1 MFIIANKMR
10 SEIEKM
16 KKSPLVTIKSRLDFI
31 YLAYAISLGLIIL
44 FSFMGVM
51 VDEVNNSLNIYG
63 WIRGILNA
71 NLFLAVSLL
80 ELVFVL
86 KRKEKTL
93 IFLRILN
100 SLWLF
105 KLLLDVVRGV
115 VQSRMAATSYNVFAG
130 IVQFTSGFLSGWSP
144 TMERANSADM
154 LNGYYLVLYS
164 TFFSLILLLV
174 YCYFKYIKKETLTFE
189 FHLSFLS
196 VEDIKKSYAKNKLLT
211 VASIS
216 ISLSQFLYFYSLPG
230 TINKTVS
237 PFTYHAI
244 LALIILVLAILVVSS
259 IARGEEKRLDTYIIS
274 LLVSFVVYNPI
285 YIFQH
290 GRPGLGYIVYIFGW
304 VLFSYY
310 LVDKKWIQAE
320 RTH

>member
-1 MFIIANKMR
+1 MFIIENKMR

-144 TMERANSADM
+144 NMERANSADM

-320 RTH
+320 RNH

>member
-1 MFIIANKMR
+1 MR

-144 TMERANSADM
+144 NMERANSADM

-320 RTH
+320 RNH

>member
-1 MFIIANKMR
+1 
-10 SEIEKM
+10 M

-105 KLLLDVVRGV
+105 KLLLDVVKGV

-144 TMERANSADM
+144 NMERANSADM

-216 ISLSQFLYFYSLPG
+216 ISLSQF
-230 TINKTVS
+230 
-237 PFTYHAI
+237 
-244 LALIILVLAILVVSS
+244 
-259 IARGEEKRLDTYIIS
+259 
-274 LLVSFVVYNPI
+274 
-285 YIFQH
+285 
-290 GRPGLGYIVYIFGW
+290 
-304 VLFSYY
+304 
-310 LVDKKWIQAE
+310 
-320 RTH
+320 

>member
-1 MFIIANKMR
+1 MR

-31 YLAYAISLGLIIL
+31 YLAYAVSLGLIIL

-144 TMERANSADM
+144 NMERANSADM

-320 RTH
+320 RNH

>member
-93 IFLRILN
+93 IF
-100 SLWLF
+100 
-105 KLLLDVVRGV
+105 VVRGV

-154 LNGYYLVLYS
+154 LNGYYLILYS
-164 TFFSLILLLV
+164 AFFSLILLLV
-174 YCYFKYIKKETLTFE
+174 YCYFKYIKKEKLTFE

-216 ISLSQFLYFYSLPG
+216 ISISQFLYFYSLPG

-244 LALIILVLAILVVSS
+244 LALIILALAVLVVSS
-259 IARGEEKRLDTYIIS
+259 IASGEEKRLDTYIIT
-274 LLVSFVVYNPI
+274 LLLTFIVYNPI

-304 VLFSYY
+304 ILFGYY
-310 LVDKKWIQAE
+310 LVDKKWIQSE
-320 RTH
+320 RNH

>member
-1 MFIIANKMR
+1 MR

-105 KLLLDVVRGV
+105 KLLLDVVKGV

-144 TMERANSADM
+144 NMERANSADM

-320 RTH
+320 RNH

>member
-154 LNGYYLVLYS
+154 LNGYDLILYS
-164 TFFSLILLLV
+164 AFFSLILLLV
-174 YCYFKYIKKETLTFE
+174 YCYFKYIKKEKLTFE

-216 ISLSQFLYFYSLPG
+216 ISISQFLYFYSLPG

-237 PFTYHAI
+237 PFTYM
-244 LALIILVLAILVVSS
+244 LFWL
-259 IARGEEKRLDTYIIS
+259 S
-274 LLVSFVVYNPI
+274 LFL
-285 YIFQH
+285 
-290 GRPGLGYIVYIFGW
+290 L
-304 VLFSYY
+304 
-310 LVDKKWIQAE
+310 
-320 RTH
+320 

>member
-144 TMERANSADM
+144 NMERANSADM

-320 RTH
+320 RNH